1 MEGTFSAR
9 SGRLPVVVFFFL
21 SGTCSLIYES
31 IWLRLLKLIFGNTT
45 VAATVTLALFMGG
58 LALGAFAVRRKVDG
72 LEHKLRIYGIVELCI
87 ALSALLTPAVL
98 GGIDTMYV
106 HVYRAFSP
114 SPTTLLVVQVLLSS
128 VVLLLPTSLMG
139 MTLPLLSSLWVGRE
153 ETTGVKFGVL
163 YASNT
168 LGAVLGA
175 FASGFFLIEAFGV
188 RDTLYLAA
196 GLNLAVAIAAFG
208 FAKSFVEEPRGPS
221 NRALPAELSTAGA
234 VDAWLFVSG
243 LVAMGYEIV
252 WIRTSTA
259 YLRATTYAFSAILC
273 VYLLG
278 YSAGTFGGSFLVKKC
293 RNHLRLSAWVMHAV
307 GLCGVF
313 YMAQLVG
320 VSRVLSVNFGDGT
333 NHLLFAVGRYFTL
346 FYSALLFF
354 IPSFL
359 MGLNMPILVHLRR
372 RAHPDAGHVVAT
384 AYFVNTLGGVVG
396 PLLTGFCLIPLV
408 GSQWAIQGLGLVAM
422 ASVVLG
428 FRRAEGAKIRV
439 ASAFAFA
446 LAFAYV
452 ALGSKKDYFA
462 WLNRIEGKDEAT
474 ELVDVREGVTTTAS
488 VHRYVARDFKV
499 ITTAGINVAGDHIS
513 LRQTQKAQGHI
524 PVILHGNA
532 KRVLTV
538 GFGSGELTKL
548 LTLHGILDIT
558 CVELSK
564 EVVALSKRYFSHINL
579 GSDLENRVRMVY
591 MDAKNYIHLTN
602 ERYDVVLNDAIWP
615 GLFAEN
621 SSLYTKEYFLDG
633 KAILNDDGVYSTWLP
648 LSLSRE
654 SLKSIL
660 RTFSD
665 VFENT
670 MLVYPHYTPSQHALL
685 IGQRKS
691 HPYSYAAMRAQFDK
705 KVVTESLQM
714 IGVESP
720 DDLLEFVFAG
730 EASIK
735 DWVSDAPVNSDE
747 FPIVEFDRGLYRS
760 GFDVFLSWENLYGM
774 MLVMHPANIGS
785 LVRFDTADLHDRV
798 VADLEKRQRAVGALL
813 MSFMYLDPEKN
824 ERAVEAG
831 LAIDP
836 TNLSLL
842 HRRDVLSNSTR

>member
-1 MEGTFSAR
+1 
-9 SGRLPVVVFFFL
+9 
-21 SGTCSLIYES
+21 
-31 IWLRLLKLIFGNTT
+31 
-45 VAATVTLALFMGG
+45 
-58 LALGAFAVRRKVDG
+58 
-72 LEHKLRIYGIVELCI
+72 
-87 ALSALLTPAVL
+87 
-98 GGIDTMYV
+98 
-106 HVYRAFSP
+106 
-114 SPTTLLVVQVLLSS
+114 
-128 VVLLLPTSLMG
+128 
-139 MTLPLLSSLWVGRE
+139 
-153 ETTGVKFGVL
+153 
-163 YASNT
+163 
-168 LGAVLGA
+168 
-175 FASGFFLIEAFGV
+175 
-188 RDTLYLAA
+188 
-196 GLNLAVAIAAFG
+196 
-208 FAKSFVEEPRGPS
+208 
-221 NRALPAELSTAGA
+221 
-234 VDAWLFVSG
+234 
-243 LVAMGYEIV
+243 
-252 WIRTSTA
+252 
-259 YLRATTYAFSAILC
+259 
-273 VYLLG
+273 
-278 YSAGTFGGSFLVKKC
+278 
-293 RNHLRLSAWVMHAV
+293 
-307 GLCGVF
+307 
-313 YMAQLVG
+313 
-320 VSRVLSVNFGDGT
+320 
-333 NHLLFAVGRYFTL
+333 
-346 FYSALLFF
+346 
-354 IPSFL
+354 
-359 MGLNMPILVHLRR
+359 
-372 RAHPDAGHVVAT
+372 
-384 AYFVNTLGGVVG
+384 
-396 PLLTGFCLIPLV
+396 
-408 GSQWAIQGLGLVAM
+408 
-422 ASVVLG
+422 
-428 FRRAEGAKIRV
+428 
-439 ASAFAFA
+439 
-446 LAFAYV
+446 
-452 ALGSKKDYFA
+452 
-462 WLNRIEGKDEAT
+462 
-474 ELVDVREGVTTTAS
+474 
-488 VHRYVARDFKV
+488 
-499 ITTAGINVAGDHIS
+499 
-513 LRQTQKAQGHI
+513 
-524 PVILHGNA
+524 
-532 KRVLTV
+532 
-538 GFGSGELTKL
+538 
-548 LTLHGILDIT
+548 
-558 CVELSK
+558 
-564 EVVALSKRYFSHINL
+564 VALSKRYFSHINL

-633 KAILNDDGVYSTWLP
+633 EAILNDDGVYSTWLP